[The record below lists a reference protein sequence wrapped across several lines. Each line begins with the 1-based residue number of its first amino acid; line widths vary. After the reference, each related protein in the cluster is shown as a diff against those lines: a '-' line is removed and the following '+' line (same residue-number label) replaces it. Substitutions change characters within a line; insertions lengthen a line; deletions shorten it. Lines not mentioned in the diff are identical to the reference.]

1 MVKRKRFARYKDP
14 STHSSVCSYRNNSRV
29 ESIQIIEYYR
39 SKANNIGGYGR
50 SIGSILVGR
59 ETIQLP
65 ETGKRTTPRHA
76 FRNRFVR
83 VAAPPRS
90 SFEQNRWINR
100 SLLLFIRARAV
111 LYRAS
116 MTWSC
121 YTISRDRILRSVRCS
136 SFGTRPWS
144 SPLRTVIREQSR
156 PEFTVDLDHDKTA
169 VNLFPDGSRSLKCPL
184 RAGPVKEDGVDSR
197 SLLFTEKSISARP
210 RDA

>member
-76 FRNRFVR
+76 TRFAIVSSEW
-83 VAAPPRS
+83 RS

-184 RAGPVKEDGVDSR
+184 RAGPVKEDGADSR

>member
-14 STHSSVCSYRNNSRV
+14 STHSSVRGHWNNSRV

-83 VAAPPRS
+83 VAFLVRTKPLNKPVPAPIYPSTSRTLSSKHDVIVLHNKQRS
-90 SFEQNRWINR
+90 HS
-100 SLLLFIRARAV
+100 SLGPV
-111 LYRAS
+111 L
-116 MTWSC
+116 
-121 YTISRDRILRSVRCS
+121 ILRNASLEQPFKDSDTRAES
-136 SFGTRPWS
+136 TWIHGRPW
-144 SPLRTVIREQSR
+144 
-156 PEFTVDLDHDKTA
+156 
-169 VNLFPDGSRSLKCPL
+169 
-184 RAGPVKEDGVDSR
+184 
-197 SLLFTEKSISARP
+197 P
-210 RDA
+210 R

>member
-14 STHSSVCSYRNNSRV
+14 STHSSVRSYRNNSRV

-76 FRNRFVR
+76 TRFAIVSSEW
-83 VAAPPRS
+83 RS

-184 RAGPVKEDGVDSR
+184 RAGPVKEDGADSR